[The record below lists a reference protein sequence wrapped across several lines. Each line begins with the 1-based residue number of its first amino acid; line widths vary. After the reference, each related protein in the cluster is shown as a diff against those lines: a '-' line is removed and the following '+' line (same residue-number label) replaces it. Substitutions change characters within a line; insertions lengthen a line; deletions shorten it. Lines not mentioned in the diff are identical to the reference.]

1 MGRIAEAKACADEVR
16 GKTKA
21 IEPTVLRASAI
32 AVVALKLRDPQLSS
46 ALRDFVA
53 RASDAGAVDFIVTT
67 YRSNPELLAALLR
80 DPVTAEATGYVVAR
94 ASDETLA
101 EAVGVDRLAAI
112 DPVSTLS
119 RREREVYELVCD
131 GLPNAEIARRLFIS
145 LATVKVHVRHIYDKL
160 GVRSRTALALNAA
173 GRRSQ
178 AASISTPE
186 DSSSDADG

>member
-1 MGRIAEAKACADEVR
+1 MGRIPEAKVCVDEVR

-21 IEPTVLRASAI
+21 IEPTVLRAGVI
-32 AVVALKLRDPQLSS
+32 AVIALKLRDPQLSS

-53 RASDAGAVDFIVTT
+53 RASDAGAVDYIVTA

-94 ASDETLA
+94 AADEMLT

-112 DPVSTLS
+112 DPASTLS
-119 RREREVYELVCD
+119 TREREVCELVCD
-131 GLPNAEIARRLFIS
+131 GLANAEIARRLFIS
-145 LATVKVHVRHIYDKL
+145 HATVKVHVRHIYDKL

-178 AASISTPE
+178 AASTSTPA